1 MDRAGR
7 AEKGL
12 RDVVKSMNVDISEI
26 VIPKGR
32 RGTKPEKVASIAAS
46 IKAVGLLQP
55 VGLTEDLRLIFGR
68 HRVEACKSLG
78 HIRIAAR
85 IIDADALHLELA
97 EIDENLERAE
107 LTALE
112 HSEQQARRKEIYE
125 AMHPQAKHGGD
136 RKSDDA
142 KSSTQNAHL
151 KSFAEDAAEK
161 LGVSESTVRRDV
173 ALVES
178 LPEEVRDAV
187 RDTPVADNK
196 SELKKLAALPPKE
209 QAKAAKAIE
218 SGKAETVKEA
228 TADKGVKKP
237 SEKETAKTKA
247 VSAIGVLTRVSESL
261 GVEKVCHPLLQTIS
275 NTIRRA

>member
-1 MDRAGR
+1 MA
-7 AEKGL
+7 
-12 RDVVKSMNVDISEI
+12 KSMNVDISEI

-32 RGTKPEKVASIAAS
+32 RSTKPEKVASIAAS

-55 VGLTEDLRLIFGR
+55 IGLTEDLRLIFGR

-85 IIDADALHLELA
+85 IIDADAMHLELA

-112 HSEQQARRKEIYE
+112 HSEQLARRKEIYE
-125 AMHPQAKHGGD
+125 AMHPETKAGKSQAAGMNRSQGNNVGD
-136 RKSDDA
+136 KMSPTFTAD
-142 KSSTQNAHL
+142 T
-151 KSFAEDAAEK
+151 AEK
-161 LGVSESTVRRDV
+161 MGISERTVERDV
-173 ALVES
+173 ALAES

-209 QAKAAKAIE
+209 QAKAARAIE

-228 TADKGVKKP
+228 TAGKADKKP
-237 SEKETAKTKA
+237 SPKDAMKAKA

-261 GVEKVCHPLLQTIS
+261 GVEKKCHPLLQEIS
-275 NTIRRA
+275 NSIRRA